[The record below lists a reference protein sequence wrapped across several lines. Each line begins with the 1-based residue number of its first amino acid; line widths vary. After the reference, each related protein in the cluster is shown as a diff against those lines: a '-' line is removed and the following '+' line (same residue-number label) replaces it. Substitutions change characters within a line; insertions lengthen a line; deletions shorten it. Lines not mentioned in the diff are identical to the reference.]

1 MIVFNNVT
9 KVYANGTRA
18 LSNVDLEI
26 GDGEFVFVVGAS
38 GAGKTTLTKLLLC
51 EEKPSGGKITI
62 GRFNL
67 TRMPKFRIPKLRRT
81 IGIVFQDFR
90 LLPNMTASENIAFAM
105 HVVGESKKKIKIR
118 VANFL
123 KLVGLEDK
131 ADCKPSELSGGEK
144 QRVALARAL
153 VNNPDVIIADEPTA
167 NVDPYMAIEIMELLL
182 KINQLGKTVI
192 VITHNISLV
201 NYYQKRVIAIKK
213 GKIFADHVGGISED
227 LLNDLQEAE
236 EEEASPAEEEKAPAE
251 AEEPAQQE
259 SIVTGEI
266 LPEEDA
272 EASSEKSE
280 EESENALEEGAGD
293 EI

>member
-1 MIVFNNVT
+1 MIVFNNVS

-51 EEKPSGGKITI
+51 EEKASGGKITI
-62 GRFNL
+62 GKFNL

-105 HVVGESKKKIKIR
+105 HVVGESKRKIKTR

-131 ADCKPSELSGGEK
+131 ANCKPAELSGGEK

-167 NVDPYMAIEIMELLL
+167 NVDPYMAVEIMELLL
-182 KINQLGKTVI
+182 KINRLGKTVI

-213 GKIFADHVGGISED
+213 GKIFADHIGGISED
-227 LLNDLQEAE
+227 LLKDLQEEAE
-236 EEEASPAEEEKAPAE
+236 EKPASESNEEAPAE
-251 AEEPAQQE
+251 AAEEAPAE
-259 SIVTGEI
+259 TAEI
-266 LPEEDA
+266 LPEE
-272 EASSEKSE
+272 EKPE
-280 EESENALEEGAGD
+280 EEVAEEAEQETEEISEGGAGD